1 MNGLRGL
8 VPLAGR
14 GVNPDSVINII
25 YQYLAVYVKFTKAQ
39 NIVIRGIVFEGKY
52 NKGSFWKYCLAQ

>member
-25 YQYLAVYVKFTKAQ
+25 YQYLAVYVEFTKAQ
-39 NIVIRGIVFEGKY
+39 NIVIRGIGFEGKY
-52 NKGSFWKYCLAQ
+52 NKGSFWKYYLAQ